1 MKLKSFFYILALLL
15 GVVWVLMFF
24 IGATE
29 NGWKFYCIEGI
40 ITVGLLYLVYF
51 YKKVIKPLEAIA
63 GGMGIR
69 SSR

>member
-40 ITVGLLYLVYF
+40 ITVGLLDLVYF
-51 YKKVIKPLEAIA
+51 QELLN
-63 GGMGIR
+63 
-69 SSR
+69 

>member
-51 YKKVIKPLEAIA
+51 YKKVKLC
-63 GGMGIR
+63 
-69 SSR
+69 